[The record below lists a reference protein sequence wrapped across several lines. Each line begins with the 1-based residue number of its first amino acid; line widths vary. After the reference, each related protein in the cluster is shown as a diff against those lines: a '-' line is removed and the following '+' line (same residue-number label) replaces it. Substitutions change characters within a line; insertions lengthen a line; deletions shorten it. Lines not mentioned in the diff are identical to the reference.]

1 MKREVLIQ
9 LVEQKIKEIHE
20 NDAIPADENGKK
32 RYQLYDFC
40 VEVIPEDERQS
51 KHIDILELLL
61 DWGYR
66 LEWKNIKFQPIQR
79 EDSRIESKE
88 SKRKK

>member
-1 MKREVLIQ
+1 MKREILIQ
-9 LVEQKIKEIHE
+9 LVNKKLQELKEQ
-20 NDAIPADENGKK
+20 GVT

-66 LEWKNIKFQPIQR
+66 LEWKGIKFQPKVR
-79 EDSRIESKE
+79 EDT
-88 SKRKK
+88 RK

>member
-1 MKREVLIQ
+1 MKREILIQ
-9 LVEQKIKEIHE
+9 LVNKKLQELKEQ
-20 NDAIPADENGKK
+20 GVT

-61 DWGYR
+61 DWGYK
-66 LEWKNIKFQPIQR
+66 L
-79 EDSRIESKE
+79 
-88 SKRKK
+88 